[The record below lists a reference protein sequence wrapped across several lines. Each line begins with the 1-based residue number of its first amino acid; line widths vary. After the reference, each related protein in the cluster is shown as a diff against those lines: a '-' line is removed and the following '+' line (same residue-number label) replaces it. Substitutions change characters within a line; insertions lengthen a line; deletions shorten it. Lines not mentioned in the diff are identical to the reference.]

1 MHGSCAIIVPES
13 VQQRFARY
21 AWFVLGFN
29 VIVIL
34 WGALVRASKSGDGC
48 GNNWPLCNGVVV
60 PTAPRIA
67 TIIEFTHRLS
77 TGLALI
83 AVVTMAIW
91 AFRAFAPGAVRKAAA
106 ASVFFILSEA
116 LLGAGLVLLRYV
128 GEDASIGRALYLS
141 AHLVNTLFML
151 AAIALT
157 AYWGSGRPAI
167 SWPLEGISPK
177 LLGIALATALLVG
190 VSGAIAALG
199 DTLFPVGSL
208 REGWQADFSSASHL
222 FIRLRIWHPFLA
234 TLGGIYTVAVT
245 IWISRRTP
253 QSRHFATCLLTLI
266 ALQLTA
272 GIVNL
277 TLLAPIWMQMIHLL
291 LADLLWISLILFFTS
306 ANEPRSKVAA
316 DAPAVLT
323 WTPQKTAN
331 AE

>member
-1 MHGSCAIIVPES
+1 MRDNCCIVK
-13 VQQRFARY
+13 RFSRY
-21 AWFVLGFN
+21 AWSVLGFN

-34 WGALVRASKSGDGC
+34 WGALVRASRSGDGC
-48 GNNWPLCNGVVV
+48 GNNWPLCNGAVV

-83 AVVTMAIW
+83 AVVAMAIW
-91 AFRAFAPGAVRKAAA
+91 AFRAFAPGPVRKAAA

-128 GEDASIGRALYLS
+128 GEDASIGRAVYLS
-141 AHLVNTLFML
+141 AHLVNTLLML

-157 AYWGSGRPAI
+157 AYWGSGHAPVR
-167 SWPLEGISPK
+167 WPFEGLPPK
-177 LLGIALATALLVG
+177 LLGIALAIALLVG

-199 DTLFPVGSL
+199 DTLFPVTSL

-234 TLGGIYTVAVT
+234 TLGGMYTVAIT
-245 IWISRRTP
+245 LWISRRAP
-253 QSRHFATCLLTLI
+253 VSRDFAMAVLTLV

-291 LADLLWISLILFFTS
+291 LADLLWISLVLFS
-306 ANEPRSKVAA
+306 ATAAGPRPQEA
-316 DAPAVLT
+316 DAPGILT
-323 WTPQKTAN
+323 WTAPLNRARQ
-331 AE
+331 